1 MNINKVLKYPMNTE
15 KAVRMMEME
24 NKLTFIVDLKANKR
38 DVKKAIE
45 NLFNVKV
52 KRINTMI
59 TPQGRKKAVIMLTK
73 DSIAGDVMMKIGL
86 V

>member
-1 MNINKVLKYPMNTE
+1 MDVNNVLKYPMNTE

-24 NKLTFIVDLKANKR
+24 NKLTFIVDLKATKT
-38 DVKKAIE
+38 DIKKAIE
-45 NLFNVKV
+45 KLFKVKV
-52 KRINTMI
+52 TKVNTML
-59 TPQGRKKAVIMLTK
+59 TPQGKKKAYIMLTK